1 MNLLPNIK
9 NKKKLKNFFKEET
22 KPEDEKDKIKLL
34 DSKKYEKNINDDLY
48 KIDQLSFVKDKF
60 IVFKSKR
67 EQKKER
73 FNTVNFRVLPKINKI
88 NQAHPIKIQTQFFDD
103 NTNEDFKK
111 NNNITKDDFKDF
123 EYKKNVYLKAMRSKI
138 SIKQST
144 MEKNINEK
152 YNELN
157 KLVKNLQ
164 NITKEI
170 LSKKG

>member
-1 MNLLPNIK
+1 
-9 NKKKLKNFFKEET
+9 
-22 KPEDEKDKIKLL
+22 
-34 DSKKYEKNINDDLY
+34 
-48 KIDQLSFVKDKF
+48 
-60 IVFKSKR
+60 
-67 EQKKER
+67 
-73 FNTVNFRVLPKINKI
+73 
-88 NQAHPIKIQTQFFDD
+88 
-103 NTNEDFKK
+103 
-111 NNNITKDDFKDF
+111 
-123 EYKKNVYLKAMRSKI
+123 MRSKI